1 MELKNEFARDIERDW
16 QGGNGGRA
24 MSAVGGK
31 LLLDHGPDPRFLV
44 LCAESRSLRFL
55 IEGQS
60 PAFHLPGWLV

>member
-16 QGGNGGRA
+16 QGGTGGRCRQLGEI
-24 MSAVGGK
+24 V
-31 LLLDHGPDPRFLV
+31 LDHGPDPRFPV

-60 PAFHLPGWLV
+60 PAFRLSGWLV